1 MALSIP
7 RPEAAPAASDRL
19 AIFVPHGS
27 DLLTDHHPHG
37 DGLVAYEIASRLAR
51 AGHEVHVAAPRI
63 DVAGAVPDG
72 LRLYELRVPGETAT
86 AGRFRYM
93 LAVRR
98 LFERLRHERRIDV
111 VHQLNPVFTGI
122 SLALS
127 GTRIPVVLGSFV
139 ADWPP
144 GSDPH
149 APSPSAGSRLARG
162 AKRRIAWLQQKQ
174 ASALLVTTPAA
185 RDRIVDL
192 RRDGKKIVTLPHG
205 IDPAQYAFAG
215 LDRVPRTTVP
225 TILFLGGIE
234 QRKGIFT
241 LLEAFPRVHAAL
253 PGCRLVV
260 GGAGWEWGR
269 MYETVQAM
277 DERGQIELLGR
288 VARADVPRLLAESTV
303 FCMPSFGEPFGMS
316 LLEAMAC
323 GKPVVA
329 TNVGGPGHLLDDQGG
344 RKVPPGDAAALA
356 SALLEILRS
365 PELQARM
372 GAFNRAAIESV
383 YSWDRVIARLEDV
396 YRSVVR
402 RSAVA
407 G

>member
-1 MALSIP
+1 
-7 RPEAAPAASDRL
+7 
-19 AIFVPHGS
+19 
-27 DLLTDHHPHG
+27 
-37 DGLVAYEIASRLAR
+37 
-51 AGHEVHVAAPRI
+51 
-63 DVAGAVPDG
+63 
-72 LRLYELRVPGETAT
+72 
-86 AGRFRYM
+86 
-93 LAVRR
+93 
-98 LFERLRHERRIDV
+98 
-111 VHQLNPVFTGI
+111 
-122 SLALS
+122 
-127 GTRIPVVLGSFV
+127 
-139 ADWPP
+139 
-144 GSDPH
+144 
-149 APSPSAGSRLARG
+149 
-162 AKRRIAWLQQKQ
+162 
-174 ASALLVTTPAA
+174 
-185 RDRIVDL
+185 
-192 RRDGKKIVTLPHG
+192 VTLPHG